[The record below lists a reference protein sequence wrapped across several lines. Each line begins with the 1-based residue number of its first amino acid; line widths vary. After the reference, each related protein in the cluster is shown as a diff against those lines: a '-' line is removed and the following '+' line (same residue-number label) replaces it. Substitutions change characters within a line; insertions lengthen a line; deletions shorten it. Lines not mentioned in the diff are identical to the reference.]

1 MYYELAKDKSLI
13 NVLRKAN
20 LDEETSSLVNE
31 GANVSLIK
39 ASLINN
45 LTSQNMIEYRKY
57 ITIAK
62 KEEEEE
68 EEERRAKEQRFD
80 EQQSLEEGE
89 SDLTTEEE
97 VYSSEAER
105 EARLEEEA
113 YGSRISRQS
122 EEKDAYRELSELDYQ
137 KDVLLDVAQ
146 KAKVQVVEKK
156 IRKKT
161 RKVTVVRGAMKD
173 YLKLGATAGKSG
185 KLLTLLTIIKR
196 DPNYLNDKYGKLL
209 VDGILTGKKYN
220 LSRTQTEEERTG
232 KDIDVNKIDR
242 IIKGILD
249 LTYEVEGKEPIDFLK
264 VFELLHTQKYGR
276 KPKNLVD
283 RARVKRE
290 RLLMMERAKKRDVDL
305 GTNAQYER
313 ALRKIENVQTNNR
326 EIMTTK
332 VFLEEKIKELEKLL
346 KDKDKIVARKLQKL
360 NASLQRVISSGRVKD
375 IQALTNTFKDI
386 KENKEKYV
394 SEATQELE
402 KEIAQE
408 KRKLERLMTDLDV
421 FDQDE
426 NIKELKKFLN
436 MFRELEPSTPVKKK
450 LTKGI
455 NLLSYLRRH
464 SNQMA
469 KITRESEGE
478 ITQGFTEF
486 MMENPDVR
494 VVDGFFEGFPTLNAA
509 KMTEFE
515 EASEKYQEKSNILGS
530 IIEELKKLASVEEEE

>member
-13 NVLRKAN
+13 SILRKAN
-20 LDEETSSLVNE
+20 LDEETSSLVDE

-45 LTSQNMIEYRKY
+45 LTPKNMIEYRKY
-57 ITIAK
+57 IKIAK
-62 KEEEEE
+62 NE
-68 EEERRAKEQRFD
+68 EEERRED
-80 EQQSLEEGE
+80 ERRSLEEGE

-97 VYSSEAER
+97 IYSAEEER

-113 YGSRISRQS
+113 YGSRIARQS
-122 EEKDAYRELSELDYQ
+122 EEKDAYAELSELDYQ
-137 KDVLLDVAQ
+137 KDILLNIAEQ
-146 KAKVQVVEKK
+146 AKVQVVEKK
-156 IRKKT
+156 IRNKT
-161 RKVTVVRGAMKD
+161 RKVVVVRGAMKE
-173 YLKLGATAGKSG
+173 YVKLGSSAATG
-185 KLLTLLTIIKR
+185 KLLSTLTLIKK
-196 DPNYLNDKYGKLL
+196 DPDYLNNKYGKLL

-232 KDIDVNKIDR
+232 KDIDVNRIDR
-242 IIKGILD
+242 TIKGILD
-249 LTYEVEGKEPIDFLK
+249 ETYEVEGKEPIDFLK
-264 VFELLHTQKYGR
+264 VFEILYTQKDPYGR
-276 KPKNLVD
+276 KPRALVD
-283 RARVKRE
+283 RPRVKRE
-290 RLLMMERAKKRDVDL
+290 RLFMMERAKKRDVDL

-313 ALRKIENVQTNNR
+313 ALRKIERVQTNNR

-346 KDKDKIVARKLQKL
+346 KDKDKVVGRKLQKL
-360 NASLQRVISSGRVKD
+360 NNSLRRVISSGRVKD
-375 IQALTNTFKDI
+375 IQALTNTFNDI

-394 SEATQELE
+394 RDATQELE

-408 KRKLERLMTDLDV
+408 RRKLERLMTDLDV
-421 FDQDE
+421 FDKDE
-426 NIKELKKFLN
+426 NVKELKKFLN

-455 NLLSYLRRH
+455 NQLSYLRRY
-464 SNQMA
+464 SNKMA
-469 KITRESEGE
+469 QITRESEGE

-515 EASEKYQEKSNILGS
+515 EASEKYQEKSNVLGS

>member
-1 MYYELAKDKSLI
+1 MYYELAKDKSLM

-20 LDEETSSLVNE
+20 LDEETSLLVNE

-45 LTSQNMIEYRKY
+45 LTPQNMIEYRRY

-62 KEEEEE
+62 NEEE
-68 EEERRAKEQRFD
+68 EEERRAEEQRAD
-80 EQQSLEEGE
+80 EQSSLEEGE

-97 VYSSEAER
+97 VYSDEAGR

-113 YGSRISRQS
+113 YGSRIDRQS
-122 EEKDAYRELSELDYQ
+122 EEKDAYKALSELDYQ
-137 KDVLLDVAQ
+137 KDVLLDIAE
-146 KAKVQVVEKK
+146 KAKVRVVEKQ
-156 IRKKT
+156 IRERT

-173 YLKLGATAGKSG
+173 YLKLGATAGKST
-185 KLLTLLTIIKR
+185 KLLTILTLIKK
-196 DPNYLNDKYGKLL
+196 DPDYLNNKYGKLL

-220 LSRTQTEEERTG
+220 ISRTQSKEERTG
-232 KDIDVNKIDR
+232 KDIDVNRIDR
-242 IIKGILD
+242 TLKGILD
-249 LTYEVEGKEPIDFLK
+249 LTFEVEGKEPIDFLK

-276 KPKNLVD
+276 KPRNLVD
-283 RARVKRE
+283 RRRVKRE
-290 RLLMMERAKKRDVDL
+290 RLSMMERAKKRDVDL
-305 GTNAQYER
+305 GVNAQYER
-313 ALRKIENVQTNNR
+313 ALRKVEAVQTNNR
-326 EIMTTK
+326 QIMTTSK
-332 VFLEEKIKELEKLL
+332 FLENKIEQLEEML
-346 KDKDKIVARKLQKL
+346 KDKDKIVSRKISKL
-360 NASLQRVISSGRVKD
+360 NASLKRVIASGRVKD
-375 IQALTNTFKDI
+375 IQALTNTFNDI

-402 KEIAQE
+402 REIAQE
-408 KRKLERLMTDLDV
+408 KRKLERLKTDLDV

-426 NIKELKKFLN
+426 NIKEFGKFLG
-436 MFRELEPSTPVKKK
+436 MFRELDPSKAVKKK

-455 NLLSYLRRH
+455 NLLSYLRRY

-494 VVDGFFEGFPTLNAA
+494 VVDGVFEGFPTLNAA
-509 KMTEFE
+509 KMSEFE
-515 EASEKYQEKSNILGS
+515 DASEKYQEKSNVLGNVVA
-530 IIEELKKLASVEEEE
+530 ELKSLIDGEEEQ

>member
-1 MYYELAKDKSLI
+1 MYYELAKDKSLM

-45 LTSQNMIEYRKY
+45 LTPQNMIEYRKY

-62 KEEEEE
+62 NEEE
-68 EEERRAKEQRFD
+68 EEERRAD
-80 EQQSLEEGE
+80 EQLSLEEGE

-113 YGSRISRQS
+113 YGSRIDRQS
-122 EEKDAYRELSELDYQ
+122 EEKDAYKELSELDYQ
-137 KDVLLDVAQ
+137 KDILVDIAE
-146 KAKVQVVEKK
+146 KADVQVVEKK
-156 IRKKT
+156 IREKT
-161 RKVTVVRGAMKD
+161 RKITVVRGAMKD
-173 YLKLGATAGKSG
+173 YLKLGATAGKST
-185 KLLTLLTIIKR
+185 KLLTLLTLIKK
-196 DPNYLNDKYGKLL
+196 DPDYLNNKYGKLL

-220 LSRTQTEEERTG
+220 ISRTQSKEERTG
-232 KDIDVNKIDR
+232 KDIDVNRIDR
-242 IIKGILD
+242 VLKGVLD
-249 LTYEVEGKEPIDFLK
+249 ETYEVEGKEPIDFLK

-276 KPKNLVD
+276 KPRNLVD
-283 RARVKRE
+283 RSRVKRE
-290 RLLMMERAKKRDVDL
+290 RLAMMERAKKRDVDL
-305 GTNAQYER
+305 GVNAKYER
-313 ALRKIENVQTNNR
+313 ALRKVEAVQTNNR
-326 EIMTTK
+326 QIMSTK
-332 VFLEEKIKELEKLL
+332 VFLENKIEQLEEML
-346 KDKDKIVARKLQKL
+346 KDKDKIVSRKISKL
-360 NASLQRVISSGRVKD
+360 HASLRRVIASGRVKD
-375 IQALTNTFKDI
+375 IQALTNTFNDI

-402 KEIAQE
+402 REIAQE
-408 KRKLERLMTDLDV
+408 RRKLERLKTDLDA

-426 NIKELKKFLN
+426 NIKEFGKFLG
-436 MFRELEPSTPVKKK
+436 MFRELDPSKAVKKK

-455 NLLSYLRRH
+455 NLLSYLRRY

-494 VVDGFFEGFPTLNAA
+494 VVDGVFEGFPTLNAA
-509 KMTEFE
+509 EMSKFE
-515 EASEKYQEKSNILGS
+515 DASEKYQEKSNVLGNIVEQLKS
-530 IIEELKKLASVEEEE
+530 LTSGEEIE

>member
-1 MYYELAKDKSLI
+1 MFYELAKDKSLI
-13 NVLRKAN
+13 SVLRKAN

-45 LTSQNMIEYRKY
+45 LNAQNMIEYRRY

-62 KEEEEE
+62 NEEE
-68 EEERRAKEQRFD
+68 EEERRAD
-80 EQQSLEEGE
+80 EQLSLEEGE

-113 YGSRISRQS
+113 YGSRIDRQS
-122 EEKDAYRELSELDYQ
+122 EEKDAYKALSELDYQ
-137 KDVLLDVAQ
+137 KDILLDIAE
-146 KAKVQVVEKK
+146 KANVQVVEKQV
-156 IRKKT
+156 RGDKT

-173 YLKLGATAGKSG
+173 YLKLGATAGKST
-185 KLLTLLTIIKR
+185 KLLTLLTLIKK
-196 DPNYLNDKYGKLL
+196 DPDYLNNKYGKLL

-220 LSRTQTEEERTG
+220 ISRTQSKEERTG
-232 KDIDVNKIDR
+232 KDIDVDR
-242 IIKGILD
+242 LDRTLKGILD
-249 LTYEVEGKEPIDFLK
+249 ETYEVEGKEPIDFLK

-276 KPKNLVD
+276 KPRNLVD

-290 RLLMMERAKKRDVDL
+290 RLSMMERAKKRDVDL
-305 GTNAQYER
+305 GVNAQYER
-313 ALRKIENVQTNNR
+313 ALRKVEAVKTNNR
-326 EIMTTK
+326 QIMTTR
-332 VFLEEKIKELEKLL
+332 VFLENKIEQLEEML
-346 KDKDKIVARKLQKL
+346 KDKDKIVSRKISKL
-360 NASLQRVISSGRVKD
+360 NVSLRRVIASGRVKD
-375 IQALTNTFKDI
+375 IQALTNTFNDI

-408 KRKLERLMTDLDV
+408 RRKLERLKTDLDV

-426 NIKELKKFLN
+426 NIKEFGKFLG
-436 MFRELEPSTPVKKK
+436 MFREVDPSNAVKKK

-455 NLLSYLRRH
+455 NQLSYLRRY

-478 ITQGFTEF
+478 ITQGFTQF

-494 VVDGFFEGFPTLNAA
+494 VVDGVFEGFPTLNAA
-509 KMTEFE
+509 EMSKFE
-515 EASEKYQEKSNILGS
+515 DASEKYQEKSNVLGNIVEQLKS
-530 IIEELKKLASVEEEE
+530 LTSGEEIE